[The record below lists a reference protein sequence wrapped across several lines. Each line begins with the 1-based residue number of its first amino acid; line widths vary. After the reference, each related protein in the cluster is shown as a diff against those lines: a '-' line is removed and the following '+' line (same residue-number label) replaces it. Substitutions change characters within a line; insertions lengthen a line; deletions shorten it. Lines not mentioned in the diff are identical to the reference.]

1 MKNQKF
7 KELTLEQLYVQRKKL
22 QSITIAL
29 AILLLIAFCVLLYFV
44 LSTKKFVLIVP
55 AISSFMTL
63 LPTLI
68 ILTQINQEIK
78 QRNSQ

>member
-7 KELTLEQLYVQRKKL
+7 KELTLEQLYTQKKKL

>member
-7 KELTLEQLYVQRKKL
+7 KELTLEQLYAQRKKL
-22 QSITIAL
+22 QSITIAIAL
-29 AILLLIAFCVLLYFV
+29 LLLIAFCVLFYLA
-44 LSTKKFVLIVP
+44 LSTKKFVLIAP
-55 AISSFMTL
+55 AIGSFMAV

-78 QRNSQ
+78 YRNSQ

>member
-1 MKNQKF
+1 MQNQKF
-7 KELTLEQLYVQRKKL
+7 KELTLEQLYAQKKKI